1 MAYVSEWERLDD
13 AANRIMATG
22 LSKDETQTD
31 ICRAVSDRAVRIRA
45 KLRKHTSRQLLA
57 SETVLEGKDF
67 DIPIELKPE
76 DLDWEKSRPVKP
88 WFLRHGRSVQW
99 GHWDLEWIELSGRDV
114 SSILCAGGKKEGRAA
129 QRASSKTSAT
139 SRSRPAF
146 ERARRAINDLYAQGV
161 PDQAALP
168 NASFCRR
175 VGQKLNEESLPSVS
189 DDTILRAAGR
199 RN

>member
-1 MAYVSEWERLDD
+1 V
-13 AANRIMATG
+13 I
-22 LSKDETQTD
+22 
-31 ICRAVSDRAVRIRA
+31 
-45 KLRKHTSRQLLA
+45 
-57 SETVLEGKDF
+57 
-67 DIPIELKPE
+67 
-76 DLDWEKSRPVKP
+76 
-88 WFLRHGRSVQW
+88 
-99 GHWDLEWIELSGRDV
+99 LSGCVRVPSRESVGGFFYFRRLIPSHV
-114 SSILCAGGKKEGRAA
+114 SSIPCAGGKKEGRAA

-168 NASFCRR
+168 NATLCRR
-175 VGQKLNEESLPSVS
+175 VAQKLKEESLPSVS